1 MQINLHYKRY
11 HMKSIIHS
19 NKAPAAVGPYSQATA
34 TESLVFVS
42 GQLPLDV
49 ATGAFASD
57 DVVGQT
63 HQCLKNL
70 SAILEAAGSSMEN
83 VLKTTVYLKDIRD
96 FGAMNEVYATYFTQD
111 PPARAAFEVANLPK
125 DALVEIEA
133 VASKA

>member
-1 MQINLHYKRY
+1 
-11 HMKSIIHS
+11 
-19 NKAPAAVGPYSQATA
+19 
-34 TESLVFVS
+34 VFVS
-42 GQLPLDV
+42 GQLPLDA
-49 ATGAFASD
+49 ATGAFAST